1 MKLEAAIERWR
12 EVAIAL
18 PDTDE
23 GISCKGTVLEART
36 VKVDTRAFL
45 FLGKKDLRLKLE
57 KSIAAAK
64 KVDGVDV
71 GSGGW
76 TTIRFADGLPDFAL
90 VEKWI
95 RESYAL
101 VAVGT
106 KKPKKKKKKKR

>member
-1 MKLEAAIERWR
+1 MERWR
-12 EVAIAL
+12 ALAMDL

-23 GISCKGTVLEART
+23 GVSCKGTVLESRT
-36 VKVDTRAFL
+36 VKVDGRAFL
-45 FLGKKDLRLKLE
+45 FLGKDVRLKLE
-57 KSIAAAK
+57 KSIAGARK
-64 KVDGVDV
+64 MDGVDV

-76 TTIRFADGLPDFAL
+76 TTIRLEDGVPDVEL

-106 KKPKKKKKKKR
+106 AKKKKKRKKKKR